1 MVTSEYCM
9 WLSKFLEMNSDYLY
23 CHKLLSVVLFLS
35 HFSVIWNNQ
44 GRMNSILLGFVSIVC
59 STKYM
64 SNAMKKLAAEAEH
77 KKTQRLELEKWTA
90 FLTDGVQEERVCR
103 GDKRGFPAPILGQQ
117 SEVSHCFAFLFEEYS
132 CVEVHCSHVIN
143 YPADLIGSCRLE

>member
-1 MVTSEYCM
+1 
-9 WLSKFLEMNSDYLY
+9 
-23 CHKLLSVVLFLS
+23 
-35 HFSVIWNNQ
+35 
-44 GRMNSILLGFVSIVC
+44 MNSILLGFVSIVC

-64 SNAMKKLAAEAEH
+64 SNAMKKLAAEAEC

-90 FLTDGVQEERVCR
+90 LVTDGVQEDRVCR
-103 GDKRGFPAPILGQQ
+103 SERRPIPAPILGQQ

-143 YPADLIGSCRLE
+143 YPAVLLGAVI